1 MNKNSPQTQPAPNT
15 GAAEAWMHAI
25 RPKTLPAGAMPVVL
39 GAALAFA
46 DGKFSI
52 LPTLIA
58 LICALLIQ
66 VATNFINEIYD
77 NRKGA
82 DTAERLGPTRAVASG
97 MISEQLMIRVS
108 VAILAITFLLGL
120 YLVKVG
126 GWPILLVGLLS
137 LFFAWGYTG
146 GPYPLAYNGLGEVF
160 VFLFFG
166 VIAVVGTYYVQTLN
180 ITTAAFIV
188 SFSPGAIASNILG
201 VNNIRDIETDAKV
214 HKRTLA
220 VKLGRKKAQMLY
232 IFFNVLAF
240 VPPVFLFI
248 NGYSA
253 SVLLPFLSLPMAI
266 RLSEKV
272 YKLTGKPLN
281 EVLAG
286 TGVFLT
292 VQGLLFS
299 IGLILASYF

>member
-1 MNKNSPQTQPAPNT
+1 MNTKPPSIQPAPKVS
-15 GAAEAWMHAI
+15 AVEAWMHAI

-39 GAALAFA
+39 GAALALA
-46 DGKFSI
+46 DGKFS
-52 LPTLIA
+52 LWPALIA
-58 LICALLIQ
+58 LVCALLIQ

-97 MISEQLMIRVS
+97 MISEQVMTRVS
-108 VAILAITFLLGL
+108 ISMLVFTFVLGL
-120 YLVKVG
+120 YLVKIG

-160 VFLFFG
+160 VFIFFG
-166 VIAVVGTYYVQTLN
+166 IIAVVGTYYVQALS
-180 ITTAAFIV
+180 TTSAAFIV
-188 SFSPGAIASNILG
+188 SLAPGAIASNILG

-214 HKRTLA
+214 NKRTLA
-220 VKLGRKKAQMLY
+220 VKIGLANAQKLY
-232 IFFNVLAF
+232 VFFNFLAF
-240 VPPVFLFI
+240 FPPVFLFMT
-248 NGYSA
+248 GYSA
-253 SVLLPFLSLPMAI
+253 SVFLPFLSAPMAI
-266 RLSEKV
+266 RLSQKV
-272 YKLTGKPLN
+272 YRLKGKPLN

-292 VQGLLFS
+292 IHGLLFS
-299 IGLILASYF
+299 VGLILASF